1 MTQRN
6 FLLTYSVKP
15 VTDHSSDEDKADK
28 VRKKIARITE
38 WMKTSDVETTFLG
51 KVEITKISENYK
63 IDQAR
68 EEIERVFIPI
78 LETYN
83 AGPLDVQIHC
93 AMMVEN
99 IDQPFE
105 FVVHQ

>member
-15 VTDHSSDEDKADK
+15 VTEHSSDEDKADK

-51 KVEITKISENYK
+51 EVEITKISENYK
-63 IDQAR
+63 IAQAK

-78 LETYN
+78 LETYD
-83 AGPLDVQIHC
+83 AGPHDVLIHC

>member
-28 VRKKIARITE
+28 VRKKIARINE
-38 WMKTSDVETTFLG
+38 WIKSSDVETTFLG
-51 KVEITKISENYK
+51 KVEITYTRESYK
-63 IDQAR
+63 I
-68 EEIERVFIPI
+68 EEAQEEVCRLFIPI
-78 LETYN
+78 LEEFD
-83 AGPLDVQIHC
+83 ASSRDVKIHC

-99 IDQPFE
+99 IEQPFE
-105 FVVHQ
+105 FVVHK